1 MKVQSMD
8 VIGVYGEV
16 REAAGGL
23 ILEFKGQVG
32 PRGKSSK
39 MLA

>member
-32 PRGKSSK
+32 PRGASSE
-39 MLA
+39 MSA